1 MRKPIIQANESLV
14 RNGNFTQSLNEWK
27 RGPINPSWLGTPSE
41 FYLGEMI
48 RILSA
53 GNQSSVSQEILIP
66 KNTDANARYVLSF
79 LCETRHTEAGLMR
92 ITGGGLE
99 NPVEIALEPGE
110 KRNHEEDQARLA
122 SGQPLELKPKR
133 YEVATDLNFKSQET
147 MTITIVSPKNEISDD
162 YSKICVTRINLA
174 LHLAPLM
181 LETLKVG
188 RESFV
193 PGSEL
198 HLCLGASGD
207 LLHRLTC
214 IPQAD
219 NVWLGTQA
227 ALTIQDN
234 PLGAILATPDWGVNQ
249 LVALDS
255 SWKIDCPVIGHEDP
269 YRFTLNLVNQY
280 TAEPYPIAVSL
291 GHHRLVF
298 RDVLEAAYY
307 PILEHEQKVRLG
319 VQVAS
324 FYTGQV
330 LSGRAVTWSVA
341 GQQVKGTDV
350 TDEQGW
356 AYFEYEPK
364 AEGNYDVVA
373 SVESLYY
380 AAGVVTQTLAVRVL
394 ATDPW
399 KDVLA
404 VVDGVAARWEEK
416 NGYPNRG
423 AEYHLNVKLPADL
436 LGTDLT
442 LHSSGDSLEQ
452 LGVVVNPAL
461 EKPVP
466 AMDVNLRWIL
476 TSEDHHDGR
485 FDLSLV
491 CSKLLLP
498 SPKKR
503 MSLARNLVKV
513 GKVQEANKFPVLDEN
528 ESVLLRVQVV
538 HLVVSGDGDPVINAL
553 VEWETPEGKVQT
565 RSGAGGWASV
575 LYTPQRAGDLIVT
588 ASIKAHE
595 EAVAVDQPFNVKVIA
610 TSPWKSEVRILLD
623 EKEVDRNTLGVLCRR
638 GLTHTLKVEPVSGS
652 TWVGKN
658 ISLHWRGGA
667 PDIGL
672 VLGELGMPKPL
683 LTDGVEWEFSS
694 QVETSI
700 SSLFEL
706 ELRLESISIVRE
718 LSGRLMSAD
727 LTEEM
732 SLMLDQ
738 VAAALD
744 NQTLYPCLGA
754 LHRFNV
760 LPNALSPL
768 VGLEVSLTWS
778 GTPADQLGATV
789 QPTLDLQQVLSDSG
803 AIWTLDFTAS
813 QQPGQFALA
822 LALPQLAFVAIAK
835 PMALAHNKIRIGTW
849 RESPVDPVVGQDS
862 AWSWV
867 RAFSY
872 FTGRAVDQVPVKWL
886 TTEGFSEVATDAEGW
901 SGFGFAPV
909 VDGPHEVTALVVSP
923 YDGYEEKRPMKVTG
937 LAKDPWGELMVKFD
951 GGTARR
957 WGAKTYF
964 PRRKGEHTLELL
976 APRKSPLFGR
986 YLTLGMTGTGPAE
999 LGVRFLP
1006 EALGVPR
1013 KFHKLLGLQY
1023 TFKVD
1028 DLKDGSFA
1036 LRLSSERLASL
1047 SPENAM
1053 SLGEATQVLKISGNS
1068 SAFQVL
1074 DWGQKFVGKVTVVS
1088 VISGRPMVR
1097 WQVKWSHP
1105 DFGVETSVT
1114 DYYGVAKFSF
1124 TPTTPGTSELVA
1136 TVGDGLNSDSV
1147 SESFTLNEPRKISE
1161 FFVPVRFQA
1170 FDAFATVKVV
1180 SARNGTPLAN
1190 VEVMWR
1196 YWNTM
1201 LPSSYTDDDG
1211 FAELSFAVSPQAD
1224 GRGLLSATV
1233 RGGEGGWDTA
1243 SLRYTGLVPII
1254 HYLSS
1259 PDLTID
1265 WGEEA
1270 SAEIRVIS
1278 RQDGLPREG
1287 IQVQWTLSGLIL
1299 PATVTDKDG
1308 QSRITFNG
1316 GRPGL
1321 QKLVATVGL
1330 GDTKS
1335 LDFEVLPPPR
1345 MMLEIKGGGGYPID
1359 SYAPIEFRVVSMT
1372 DGEFIVGQKIHW
1384 ESGSVPDGTSTSGKG
1399 GWVGK
1404 AYSSNGM
1411 VGYRI
1416 IRAYIL
1422 DESNSVLD
1430 QELFQL
1436 RFYDP
1441 QLP

>member
-1 MRKPIIQANESLV
+1 MLESIIRADQTLLL
-14 RNGNFTQSLNEWK
+14 NGDFLEWPLHWK
-27 RGPINPSWLGTPSE
+27 RGPLNPDLLGPEWESYDGVQTRV
-41 FYLGEMI
+41 LGAYDGASI
-48 RILSA
+48 
-53 GNQSSVSQEILIP
+53 SQDITIP
-66 KNTDANARYVLSF
+66 KDPDVTARYVLSF
-79 LCETRHTEAGLMR
+79 LCETRHTESGWMHVSIEGTSNELK
-92 ITGGGLE
+92 IEL
-99 NPVEIALEPGE
+99 LPGPP
-110 KRNHEEDQARLA
+110 RNFEADQARLEG
-122 SGQPLELKPKR
+122 GQPLEFVPRK
-133 YEVATDLNFKSQET
+133 YEVELELPFKSGDV
-147 MTITIVSPKNEISDD
+147 IRVSVFSPTNEPSQPF
-162 YSKICVTRINLA
+162 SKICITRIKLQVHLGKA
-174 LHLAPLM
+174 EMQSLILDEESVSSTRTLHM
-181 LETLKVG
+181 
-188 RESFV
+188 
-193 PGSEL
+193 
-198 HLCLGASGD
+198 CLGASD
-207 LLHRLTC
+207 LVPHQLGFVLA
-214 IPQAD
+214 PD
-219 NVWLGTQA
+219 NAWKGTKA
-227 ALTIQDN
+227 SLTIDDN
-234 PLGAILATPDWGVNQ
+234 PQGAI
-249 LVALDS
+249 VAVPGWEVDHPLEEGWS
-255 SWKIDCPVIGHEDP
+255 LECPMIGDQDP
-269 YRFTLNLVNQY
+269 YLFAMSLRNQY

-307 PILEHEQKVRLG
+307 PILEHGQKVRLG

-350 TDEQGW
+350 TDEKGW
-356 AYFEYEPK
+356 AYFEYAPE

-399 KDVLA
+399 AEVLA
-404 VVDGVAARWEEK
+404 VVDGNSARWEEK
-416 NGYPNRG
+416 SGYPNRG
-423 AEYHLNVKLPADL
+423 ADYHLNVTLPADL

-466 AMDVNLRWIL
+466 VPGADLLWIL
-476 TSEDHHDGR
+476 TSEDHLDGR

-513 GKVQEANKFPVLDEN
+513 GKVQEANKFPVLDEY

-538 HLVVSGDGDPVINAL
+538 HLMVSGDGDPVINAL
-553 VEWETPEGKVQT
+553 VEWETPEGKIQT

-575 LYTPQRAGDLIVT
+575 LYTPKRAVDLIIT

-595 EAVAVDQPFNVKVIA
+595 EAVAVKQPFNVKAIA

-638 GLTHTLKVEPVSGS
+638 GLTHTLKVEVVSGS
-652 TWVGKN
+652 SWVGKN
-658 ISLHWRGGA
+658 ISLHWRGDEPA
-667 PDIGL
+667 IGL
-672 VLGELGMPKPL
+672 VPGDLGTPKPL
-683 LTDGVEWEFSS
+683 LEVGVEWKFVS
-694 QVETSI
+694 QVDTSI

-706 ELRLESISIVRE
+706 ELRLEGISIVRE
-718 LSGRLMSAD
+718 LSGRLVAAD
-727 LTEEM
+727 LTEEV

-744 NQTLYPCLGA
+744 AQTLYPCLGA

-768 VGLEVSLTWS
+768 VGLEASLTWS
-778 GTPADQLGATV
+778 GTPADQLGATIV
-789 QPTLDLQQVLSDSG
+789 PLLDVPQFISDG
-803 AIWTLDFTAS
+803 GPFWDLDFTGS
-813 QQPGQFALA
+813 PQPGQFALT
-822 LALPQLAFVAIAK
+822 LALPQLDFVATAK
-835 PMALAHNKIRIGTW
+835 PMALAHNKVRIAASH
-849 RESPVDPVVGQDS
+849 ESAVDPVVGQDP
-862 AWSWV
+862 AWSWAQV
-867 RAFSY
+867 VSN
-872 FTGRAVDQVPVKWL
+872 FTGFAVDQVPVKWT
-886 TTEGFSEVATDAEGW
+886 TTEGSSELTTNAEGW
-901 SGFGFAPV
+901 SGCGFAPA
-909 VDGPHEVTALVVSP
+909 VDGPHEVKALVFSP
-923 YDGYEEKRPMKVTG
+923 YDGYIEERSMRVTG
-937 LAKDPWGELMVKFD
+937 LAKDPWSELMVKFD
-951 GGTARR
+951 GGTALP
-957 WGAKTYF
+957 WSSKTYF
-964 PRRKGEHTLELL
+964 PRRNGEHTLELS
-976 APRKSPLFGR
+976 APRNSPLFGR
-986 YLTLGMTGTGPAE
+986 DLTLGMTGTGPAE
-999 LGVRFLP
+999 LGIRFLP

-1013 KFHKLLGLQY
+1013 KFHNVLGLQY

-1047 SPENAM
+1047 SPANAM
-1053 SLGEATQVLKISGNS
+1053 SLGEGAQVLKISGNS

-1088 VISGRPMVR
+1088 VISGRPMVG
-1097 WQVKWSHP
+1097 WEVKWSHP

-1124 TPTTPGTSELVA
+1124 TPTTPGASELVA

-1161 FFVPVRFQA
+1161 FFVPVRIQRS
-1170 FDAFATVKVV
+1170 DAFATVKVV

-1243 SLRYTGLVPII
+1243 SLMYTGLVPII

-1287 IQVQWTLSGLIL
+1287 IQVQWTLSGLTL
-1299 PATVTDKDG
+1299 PATVTDKNG

-1316 GRPGL
+1316 VRPGL

-1335 LDFEVLPPPR
+1335 LDFEVLPPAR
-1345 MMLEIKGGGGYPID
+1345 MMLDIKGGGGYPID
-1359 SYAPIEFRVVSMT
+1359 SSAPIEFRVVSMT

-1384 ESGSVPDGTSTSGKG
+1384 ESGSAPDGTSTSGKG